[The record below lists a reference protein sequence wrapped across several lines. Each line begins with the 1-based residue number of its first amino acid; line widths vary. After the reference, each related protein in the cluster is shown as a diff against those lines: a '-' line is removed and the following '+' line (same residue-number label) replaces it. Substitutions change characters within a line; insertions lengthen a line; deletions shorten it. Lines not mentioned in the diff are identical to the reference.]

1 MDSGIYGVGFNC
13 MKLIKTLFFRLINW
27 NYLIKIKLVFPGMD
41 FSLTWYPNPGC
52 LGNLLSLVFSADE
65 KKNKALPRITNRYLI
80 KVLMVFGLGFIF

>member
-1 MDSGIYGVGFNC
+1 
-13 MKLIKTLFFRLINW
+13 
-27 NYLIKIKLVFPGMD
+27 MD